1 MSAPPVTRHGGLLR
15 PLAGTLTLAAA
26 LGLAGCT
33 STVTRTEVQ
42 PDAKAAPAP
51 PDPEQIKRAAGVRLE
66 LASLYF
72 SRGQY
77 NTALDEIKL
86 AIQADPNNTAAY
98 NLSGLIYAALG
109 NIAQADASFQRALQ
123 INPRDA
129 DTMNNY
135 GWVLCQNQRYK
146 EAEAQF
152 QQALGQPNYRGA
164 ARTLRVMGICQARD
178 GRLDDAEAS
187 LLRSYQI
194 DPASAETAFTLADV
208 QYRRGQYERARF
220 YIDRVNKS
228 AEASNAQTLWLGSRI
243 EYKLGNLVVA
253 RGLGEQLRK
262 RYPQSP
268 EALAFEQGRFNE

>member
-1 MSAPPVTRHGGLLR
+1 VTRRALAGGLVV
-15 PLAGTLTLAAA
+15 LATVLATM
-26 LGLAGCT
+26 LAGCT
-33 STVTRTEVQ
+33 STVVRDGKEVT
-42 PDAKAAPAP
+42 PEPKSA
-51 PDPEQIKRAAGVRLE
+51 PDPQQVKRAAATRLE

-86 AIQADPNNTAAY
+86 AIQAEPNNGAAY

-109 NIAQADASFQRALQ
+109 NVAQADASFQRALQ
-123 INPRDA
+123 VNPRDA

-146 EAEAQF
+146 EAEAMF
-152 QQALGQPNYRGA
+152 QQALVQPNYRGA
-164 ARTLRVMGICQARD
+164 ARTMRVMGICQARD

-194 DPASAETAFTLADV
+194 DPGSAETAFTLADV

-228 AEASNAQTLWLGSRI
+228 ADQSNAQTLWLGSRI
-243 EYKLGNLVVA
+243 EYKLGNLVMA
-253 RGLGEQLRK
+253 RGLGDQLRK